1 MDEATDAKGER
12 AEAKAK
18 DTESKLRDTFVQI
31 LFSLTTA
38 EIARQ
43 LADLINQGLT
53 LWNAAPSYAH
63 LTVATTLVTTSW
75 VGWKRSLAYG
85 KSKDVERIFS
95 APFIVLLIDVGLV
108 IAYFIIVKGAEIDRT
123 SGISLATPSAANET
137 FWIMVVFVGYCTW
150 DLMVNVLIKDPPVTW
165 ATFCPEWG
173 KEIKRRGW
181 ISLVCLFLSA
191 IVWFWLSNVAGFWKV
206 IFVDIA
212 LFSLLLLFR
221 ALKQGVQTLTIIFII
236 AFIVFS
242 CLAPRV

>member
-1 MDEATDAKGER
+1 MGEATAATEER
-12 AEAKAK
+12 VETKPK

-43 LADLINQGLT
+43 LAELINQGLT
-53 LWNAAPSYAH
+53 SWNAAPSYAH
-63 LTVATTLVTTSW
+63 LIVATTLVTTSW
-75 VGWKRSLAYG
+75 VGWKRSLSYG

-108 IAYFIIVKGAEIDRT
+108 IAYFIIVKGAEIDKT
-123 SGISLATPSAANET
+123 SSISLATPSAANES

-150 DLMVNVLIKDPPVTW
+150 DFMVNVVIRDQPVGW
-165 ATFCPEWG
+165 VNFFSEWS
-173 KEIKRRGW
+173 KEIRRRGW
-181 ISLVCLFLSA
+181 ISLVCLLLSA
-191 IVWFWLSNVAGFWKV
+191 NVWFWLGNVAGFWKV

-221 ALKQGVQTLTIIFII
+221 ALKQGVRTLAIILMIV
-236 AFIVFS
+236 FIVFS
-242 CLAPRV
+242 FLTLI